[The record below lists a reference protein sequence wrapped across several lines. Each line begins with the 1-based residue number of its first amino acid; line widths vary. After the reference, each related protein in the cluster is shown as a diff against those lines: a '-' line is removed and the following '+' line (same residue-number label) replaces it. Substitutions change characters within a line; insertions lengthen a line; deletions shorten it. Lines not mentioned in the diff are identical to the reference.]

1 MAMVVQLRAAK
12 IPLVGWLAVHYWYVV
27 LDSQTAQRWEV
38 WQRREL
44 KPESWGHLHK
54 NLMNPDAG
62 VGNGASW
69 LVHQWSGSNGDA
81 KGTAIAD
88 RLGEIII
95 NSPETYPHRYC
106 YRYWPGPNSNTYA
119 QWVLSQAEIEFNLG
133 WRGVGRGYQPIFSLF
148 SHGNRQLER

>member
-1 MAMVVQLRAAK
+1 MGTTVELRAAK
-12 IPLVGWLAVHYWYVV
+12 IPVVGWLAVHYWYVV
-27 LDSQTAQRWEV
+27 RDSQTCQRWEV

-54 NLMNPDAG
+54 NLMGPDAG

-69 LVHQWSGSNGDA
+69 LVQQWSDSKVG
-81 KGTAIAD
+81 D

-95 NSPETYPHRYC
+95 NSPQTYPHCHR

-119 QWVLSQAEIEFNLG
+119 QWVLSQAEIDFDLG
-133 WRGVGRGYQPIFSLF
+133 WKGVGRGYQPIFSLF